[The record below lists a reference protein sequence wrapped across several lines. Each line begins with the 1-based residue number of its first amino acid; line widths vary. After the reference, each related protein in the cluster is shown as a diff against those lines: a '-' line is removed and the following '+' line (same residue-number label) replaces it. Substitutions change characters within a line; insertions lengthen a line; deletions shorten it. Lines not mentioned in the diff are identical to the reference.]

1 MKKTAIITGASKGI
15 GAATAIL
22 FAQKG
27 YNVVINYNESYES
40 ANLLARS
47 LNSNGYSVTAL
58 KANVVNK
65 LEVDL
70 LIKETVYKYGGVDVM
85 VNNAGVA
92 FQGLITD
99 TDEYDTARIFDVNLK
114 GVFNCCRAVTPIMVE
129 KKAGKIINI
138 SSMWGQVGASC
149 EVAYSA
155 AKAGVIGLTKALA
168 KELAPSGI
176 TVNAIAPGLIETSM
190 NANYSVEDLNAFVE
204 SIPLGR
210 MGNADEIANAVLF
223 LASNNADY
231 ITGQVLGVNGGYV
244 I

>member
-1 MKKTAIITGASKGI
+1 MKKTVIVTGSSKGI

-40 ANLLARS
+40 ANILCRS
-47 LNSNGYSVTAL
+47 LISNGYSVMTQ
-58 KANVVNK
+58 KANVANK

-70 LIKETVYKYGGVDVM
+70 MVKETLYKFGRIDVM
-85 VNNAGVA
+85 VNNAGIA
-92 FQGLITD
+92 YQGLITD
-99 TDEYDTARIFDVNLK
+99 TDEIDFDRIIDVDLK
-114 GVFNCCRAVTPIMVE
+114 GVFNCCKSVTPVMVNQ
-129 KKAGKIINI
+129 KFGRIINI

-176 TVNAIAPGLIETSM
+176 TVNTVSPGLIETNM
-190 NANYSVEDLNAFVE
+190 NSNLSVEELNDFVNE
-204 SIPLGR
+204 IPISR
-210 MGNADEIANAVLF
+210 IGNADEIASAIYF
-223 LASNNADY
+223 LASEDAEY
-231 ITGQVLGVNGGYV
+231 ITGQVLGINGGYV
-244 I
+244 V

>member
-1 MKKTAIITGASKGI
+1 MKKTVIITGASKGI

-27 YNVVINYNESYES
+27 YNVVINYNDSYES

-47 LNSNGYSVTAL
+47 LSSNGYSVTAM
-58 KANVVNK
+58 KANVTNK

-70 LIKETVYKYGGVDVM
+70 MIKETVYKYGSVDVM

-92 FQGLITD
+92 FQGLITE
-99 TDEYDTARIFDVNLK
+99 TDEFDAAKIFDVDLK
-114 GVFNCCRAVTPIMVE
+114 GVFNCCRAVTPVMVE
-129 KKAGKIINI
+129 QKSGKIINI

-176 TVNAIAPGLIETSM
+176 NVNAIAPGLIETSM
-190 NANYSVEDLNAFVE
+190 NSNISVEDLNSFVE
-204 SIPLGR
+204 EIPLGR
-210 MGNADEIANAVLF
+210 MGNANEIAAAIFF
-223 LASNNADY
+223 LASENADY

-244 I
+244 M

>member
-1 MKKTAIITGASKGI
+1 MKKTVIVTGASKGI

-27 YNVVINYNESYES
+27 YNVVINYNSSHES
-40 ANLLARS
+40 ASLLCRS
-47 LNSNGYSVTAL
+47 LASHGYSVML
-58 KANVVNK
+58 HKADVSNR
-65 LEVDL
+65 LEVEL
-70 LIKETVYKYGGVDVM
+70 MVKETLYKFGSLDILI
-85 VNNAGVA
+85 NNAGIA
-92 FQGLITD
+92 FDGLVTD
-99 TDEYDTARIFDVNLK
+99 TDEVEFDRIIDVNLK
-114 GVFNCCRAVTPIMVE
+114 GVFNCCKSVIPSMISRQS
-129 KKAGKIINI
+129 GKIINI

-190 NANYSVEDLNAFVE
+190 NSNYTIEELNDFVE
-204 SIPLGR
+204 TIPLGR
-210 MGNADEIANAVLF
+210 IGSADEIAAAIEF
-223 LASNNADY
+223 LVSEKADY

-244 I
+244 V